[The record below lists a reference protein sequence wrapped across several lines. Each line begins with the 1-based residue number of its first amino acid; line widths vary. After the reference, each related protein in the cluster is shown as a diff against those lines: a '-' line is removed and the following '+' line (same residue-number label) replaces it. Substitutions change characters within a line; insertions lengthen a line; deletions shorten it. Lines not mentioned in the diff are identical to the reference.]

1 MTSQNVEEILT
12 TQYNKQQSQVCN
24 TDPVLAWMYEE
35 MAEFPLP
42 FSTTRKTA
50 PPVALFS

>member
-1 MTSQNVEEILT
+1 MTAVRQ
-12 TQYNKQQSQVCN
+12 KQPNQVWN
-24 TDPVLAWMYEE
+24 TDPVPAWMYEE

-50 PPVALFS
+50 PPPALFSWDGSSVMNN